1 MRKNWRGH
9 NNIVRGKGNKR
20 GSRGC
25 TKDYKRNKSNHR
37 KKKEVA
43 TKKRRKQDEIIT
55 LSLEITFST
64 LEIVVPL
71 CISTKEEA
79 IIIMAI
85 KRLLVMDETEQAVL
99 TYDARTVVIYLL
111 FVKLG
116 ST

>member
-1 MRKNWRGH
+1 MDRSLAH

-37 KKKEVA
+37 KKKKVA
-43 TKKRRKQDEIIT
+43 TKKRRKQDEIIK
-55 LSLEITFST
+55 LSSEIIFST

-99 TYDARTVVIYLL
+99 TFWHSMMPVQYLSICYL
-111 FVKLG
+111 
-116 ST
+116 